1 MSPIFEFFFGQY
13 RGYETHIIG
22 LEVAG
27 IVFGLISSLCSMRNS
42 VWVYPTGIVST
53 LIFVYILLKFNILGD
68 TIINGY
74 YFVMSIYGWYI
85 WTKKVTPTQTTPITK
100 ATKNDYTYSLGI
112 FLSTMFFIYIIYYVF
127 EKFEGWASY
136 IDILTTGLFFVG
148 MWMLAKKKLENWL
161 FLLMGNV
168 ISVPLYFYK
177 GLTLSSFLYVIFVI
191 ISIFGYLAWKK
202 ILNNRL
208 QTA

>member
-27 IVFGLISSLCSMRNS
+27 IVFGLISSICSMRNS

-53 LIFVYILLKFNILGD
+53 LIFVYILLKFNLLGD

-112 FLSTMFFIYIIYYVF
+112 FLSTMLFIYIIYYVF

>member
-27 IVFGLISSLCSMRNS
+27 IVFGLISSICSMRNS

-53 LIFVYILLKFNILGD
+53 LIFVYILLKFNLLGD

-74 YFVMSIYGWYI
+74 YFVMSIYGWDI
-85 WTKKVTPTQTTPITK
+85 WTRKVTSTQTTPISK
-100 ATKNDYTYSLGI
+100 ATKNDYMYSLGI

>member
-27 IVFGLISSLCSMRNS
+27 IVFGLISSICSMRNS

-53 LIFVYILLKFNILGD
+53 LIFVYILLKFNLLGD

-85 WTKKVTPTQTTPITK
+85 WTRKVTSTQTTPISK
-100 ATKNDYTYSLGI
+100 ATKNDYMYSLGI

>member
-27 IVFGLISSLCSMRNS
+27 IVFGLISSICSMRNS

-53 LIFVYILLKFNILGD
+53 LIFVYILLKFNLLGD

-85 WTKKVTPTQTTPITK
+85 WTRKVTPTQTTPISK

>member
-27 IVFGLISSLCSMRNS
+27 IVFGLISSICSMRNS

-53 LIFVYILLKFNILGD
+53 LIFVYILLKFNLLGD

-74 YFVMSIYGWYI
+74 YFVMSIYGWDI
-85 WTKKVTPTQTTPITK
+85 WTRKVTPTQTTPITK
-100 ATKNDYTYSLGI
+100 ATKNDYTNSLGI
-112 FLSTMFFIYIIYYVF
+112 FLSTMLFIYIIYYVF
-127 EKFEGWASY
+127 ENFEGWVSY

>member
-1 MSPIFEFFFGQY
+1 
-13 RGYETHIIG
+13 
-22 LEVAG
+22 
-27 IVFGLISSLCSMRNS
+27 
-42 VWVYPTGIVST
+42 
-53 LIFVYILLKFNILGD
+53 
-68 TIINGY
+68 
-74 YFVMSIYGWYI
+74 MSIYGWYI

-127 EKFEGWASY
+127 EKFEGWVSY

>member
-27 IVFGLISSLCSMRNS
+27 IVFGLISSICSMRNS

-53 LIFVYILLKFNILGD
+53 LIFVYILLKFNLLGD

-74 YFVMSIYGWYI
+74 YFIMSIYGWYV
-85 WTKKVTPTQTTPITK
+85 WTRMVTPSQTTPITK
-100 ATKNDYTYSLGI
+100 ATKNDYAYSLGI
-112 FLSTMFFIYIIYYVF
+112 FLSTMLFVYIIYYVF
-127 EKFEGWASY
+127 EKFEGWVSY
-136 IDILTTGLFFVG
+136 IDIFTTGLFFVG

-161 FLLMGNV
+161 FLLIGNV

-177 GLTLSSFLYVIFVI
+177 GLTLSSFLYIIFVI

>member
-27 IVFGLISSLCSMRNS
+27 IVFGLISSICSMRNS

-53 LIFVYILLKFNILGD
+53 LIFVYILLKFNLLGD

-85 WTKKVTPTQTTPITK
+85 WTRKVTPTQTTPITK

-112 FLSTMFFIYIIYYVF
+112 FLSTMLLIYIIYYVF
-127 EKFEGWASY
+127 EKFEGWVS
-136 IDILTTGLFFVG
+136 
-148 MWMLAKKKLENWL
+148 
-161 FLLMGNV
+161 
-168 ISVPLYFYK
+168 
-177 GLTLSSFLYVIFVI
+177 
-191 ISIFGYLAWKK
+191 
-202 ILNNRL
+202 
-208 QTA
+208 

>member
-27 IVFGLISSLCSMRNS
+27 IVFGLISSICSMRNS

-53 LIFVYILLKFNILGD
+53 LIFVYILLKFNLLGD

-85 WTKKVTPTQTTPITK
+85 WTRKVTPTQTTPISK

-112 FLSTMFFIYIIYYVF
+112 FLSTMLLIYIIYYVF
-127 EKFEGWASY
+127 EKFEGWVSY

>member
-53 LIFVYILLKFNILGD
+53 LIFVYILLKFNLLGD

>member
-27 IVFGLISSLCSMRNS
+27 IVFGLISSICSMRNS

-53 LIFVYILLKFNILGD
+53 LIFVYILLKFNLLGD

-85 WTKKVTPTQTTPITK
+85 WTRKVTPTQTTPITK

-127 EKFEGWASY
+127 EKFEGWVSY

>member
-27 IVFGLISSLCSMRNS
+27 IVFGLISSICSMRNS

-53 LIFVYILLKFNILGD
+53 LIFVYILLKFNLLGD

-85 WTKKVTPTQTTPITK
+85 WTRKVTPTQTTPITK

-112 FLSTMFFIYIIYYVF
+112 FLSTMLLIYIIYYVF
-127 EKFEGWASY
+127 EKFEGWVSN

>member
-1 MSPIFEFFFGQY
+1 MSPIFDWFFAQYAEVPTYLIVLELIGVFFGF
-13 RGYETHIIG
+13 
-22 LEVAG
+22 L
-27 IVFGLISSLCSMRNS
+27 S
-42 VWVYPTGIVST
+42 VWFSKQDNILVYPTGIIST
-53 LIFVYILLKFNILGD
+53 AIFVYILAVYGLLGD
-68 TIINGY
+68 MMINAY
-74 YFVMSIYGWYI
+74 YFAMSIYGWYI
-85 WTKKVTPTQTTPITK
+85 WTRKVTPTQTTPITK
-100 ATKNDYTYSLGI
+100 ATKNDYTNSLGI
-112 FLSTMFFIYIIYYVF
+112 FLSTMLLIYIIYYVF
-127 EKFEGWASY
+127 EKFEGWVSY

-191 ISIFGYLAWKK
+191 ISIFGYLAWKN

>member
-27 IVFGLISSLCSMRNS
+27 IVFGLISSICSMRNS

-53 LIFVYILLKFNILGD
+53 LIFVYILLKFNLLGD

-85 WTKKVTPTQTTPITK
+85 WTRKVTPTQTTPITK

-112 FLSTMFFIYIIYYVF
+112 FLSTMLFIYIIYYVF
-127 EKFEGWASY
+127 EKFEGWVSY

>member
-27 IVFGLISSLCSMRNS
+27 IVFGLISSICSMRNS

-53 LIFVYILLKFNILGD
+53 LIFVYILLKFNLLGD

-85 WTKKVTPTQTTPITK
+85 WTRKVTSTQTTPISK
-100 ATKNDYTYSLGI
+100 ATKNDYMYSLGI
-112 FLSTMFFIYIIYYVF
+112 FLSTMLLIYIIYYVF
-127 EKFEGWASY
+127 EKFEGWVSY

>member
-27 IVFGLISSLCSMRNS
+27 IVFGLISSICSMRNS

-53 LIFVYILLKFNILGD
+53 LIFVYILLKFNLLGD

-112 FLSTMFFIYIIYYVF
+112 FLSTMLFIYIIYYVF
-127 EKFEGWASY
+127 ENFEGWVSY

>member
-27 IVFGLISSLCSMRNS
+27 IVFGLISSICSMRNS

-53 LIFVYILLKFNILGD
+53 LIFVYILLKFNLLGD

-85 WTKKVTPTQTTPITK
+85 WTRKVTSTQTTPISK

-112 FLSTMFFIYIIYYVF
+112 FLSTMLLIYIIYYVF
-127 EKFEGWASY
+127 EKFEGWVSY

>member
-27 IVFGLISSLCSMRNS
+27 IVFGLISSICSMRNS

-53 LIFVYILLKFNILGD
+53 LIFVYILLKFNLLGD

-85 WTKKVTPTQTTPITK
+85 WTRKVTPTQTTPITK

-112 FLSTMFFIYIIYYVF
+112 FLSTMLFIYIIYYVF
-127 EKFEGWASY
+127 EKFEGWVSY

-191 ISIFGYLAWKK
+191 ISIFGYLAWKN

>member
-27 IVFGLISSLCSMRNS
+27 IVFGLISSICSMRNS

-53 LIFVYILLKFNILGD
+53 LIFVYILLKFNLLGD

-85 WTKKVTPTQTTPITK
+85 WTRKVTPTQTTPITK

-112 FLSTMFFIYIIYYVF
+112 FLSTMLLIYIIYYVF
-127 EKFEGWASY
+127 EKFEGWVSY

-191 ISIFGYLAWKK
+191 ISIFGYLAWKN

>member
-27 IVFGLISSLCSMRNS
+27 IVFGLISSICSMRNS
-42 VWVYPTGIVST
+42 IWVYPTGIVST
-53 LIFVYILLKFNILGD
+53 LIFVYILLKFNLLGD

-85 WTKKVTPTQTTPITK
+85 WTRKVTPTQTTPITK

-112 FLSTMFFIYIIYYVF
+112 FLSTMLFIYIIYYVF
-127 EKFEGWASY
+127 EKFEGWVSY

>member
-27 IVFGLISSLCSMRNS
+27 IVFGLISSICSTRNS

-53 LIFVYILLKFNILGD
+53 LIFVYILLKFNLLGD

-85 WTKKVTPTQTTPITK
+85 WTRKVTPTQTTPITK

-112 FLSTMFFIYIIYYVF
+112 FLSTMLLIYIIYYVF
-127 EKFEGWASY
+127 EKFEGWVSY

>member
-27 IVFGLISSLCSMRNS
+27 IVFGLISSICSMRNS

-53 LIFVYILLKFNILGD
+53 LIFVYILLKFNLLGD

-85 WTKKVTPTQTTPITK
+85 WTRKVTPTQTTPITK

-112 FLSTMFFIYIIYYVF
+112 FLSTMLLIYIIYYVF
-127 EKFEGWASY
+127 EKFEGWVSY

>member
-27 IVFGLISSLCSMRNS
+27 IVFGLISSICSMRNS

-53 LIFVYILLKFNILGD
+53 LIFVYILLKFNLLGD

-127 EKFEGWASY
+127 EKFEGWVSY

>member
-27 IVFGLISSLCSMRNS
+27 IVFGLISSICSMRNS

-53 LIFVYILLKFNILGD
+53 LIFVYILLKFNLLGD

-74 YFVMSIYGWYI
+74 YFVMSIYGWDI
-85 WTKKVTPTQTTPITK
+85 FSRKVTPTQTTPITK

-112 FLSTMFFIYIIYYVF
+112 FLSTMLLIYIIYYVF
-127 EKFEGWASY
+127 EKFEGWVSY

>member
-27 IVFGLISSLCSMRNS
+27 IVFGLISSICSMRNS
-42 VWVYPTGIVST
+42 VWVYPTGIIST
-53 LIFVYILLKFNILGD
+53 LIFVYILLKFNLLGD

-85 WTKKVTPTQTTPITK
+85 WTRKVTPTQTTPITK

-112 FLSTMFFIYIIYYVF
+112 FLSTMLFIYIIYYVF
-127 EKFEGWASY
+127 EKFEGWVSY

>member
-27 IVFGLISSLCSMRNS
+27 IVFGLISSICSMRNS

-53 LIFVYILLKFNILGD
+53 LIFVYILLKFNLLGD

-85 WTKKVTPTQTTPITK
+85 WTRKVTPTQTTPITK

-112 FLSTMFFIYIIYYVF
+112 FLSTMLLIYIIYYVF

>member
-27 IVFGLISSLCSMRNS
+27 IVFGLISSICSMRNS

-53 LIFVYILLKFNILGD
+53 LIFVYILLKFNLLGD

-85 WTKKVTPTQTTPITK
+85 WTRKVTSTQTTPISK

-127 EKFEGWASY
+127 EKFEGWVSY

>member
-13 RGYETHIIG
+13 RGYETQIIG

-27 IVFGLISSLCSMRNS
+27 IVFGLISSICSMRNS

-53 LIFVYILLKFNILGD
+53 LIFVYILLKFNLLGD

-85 WTKKVTPTQTTPITK
+85 WTRKVTPTQTTPITK
-100 ATKNDYTYSLGI
+100 ATKNNYTYSLGI
-112 FLSTMFFIYIIYYVF
+112 FLSTMLFIYIIYYVF

>member
-27 IVFGLISSLCSMRNS
+27 IVFGLISSICSMRNS

-53 LIFVYILLKFNILGD
+53 LIFVYILLKFNLLGD

-85 WTKKVTPTQTTPITK
+85 WTRKVTPTQTTPITK

-127 EKFEGWASY
+127 EKFEGWVSN

>member
-27 IVFGLISSLCSMRNS
+27 IVFGLISSICSMRNS

-53 LIFVYILLKFNILGD
+53 LIFVYILLKFNLLGD

-85 WTKKVTPTQTTPITK
+85 WTRKVTPTQTTPITR
-100 ATKNDYTYSLGI
+100 
-112 FLSTMFFIYIIYYVF
+112 
-127 EKFEGWASY
+127 
-136 IDILTTGLFFVG
+136 
-148 MWMLAKKKLENWL
+148 
-161 FLLMGNV
+161 LLKMTIRIV
-168 ISVPLYFYK
+168 
-177 GLTLSSFLYVIFVI
+177 
-191 ISIFGYLAWKK
+191 
-202 ILNNRL
+202 
-208 QTA
+208 

>member
-27 IVFGLISSLCSMRNS
+27 IVFGLISSICSMRNS

-53 LIFVYILLKFNILGD
+53 LIFVYILLKFNLLGD

-85 WTKKVTPTQTTPITK
+85 WTRKVTPTQTTPISK

-127 EKFEGWASY
+127 EKFEGWVSN

>member
-22 LEVAG
+22 LEIAG
-27 IVFGLISSLCSMRNS
+27 IVFGLISSICSMRNS

-53 LIFVYILLKFNILGD
+53 VIFVYILLKFNLLGD

-74 YFVMSIYGWYI
+74 YFVMSIYGWFI
-85 WTKKVTPTQTTPITK
+85 WTRKVTPTQTTPITK
-100 ATKNDYTYSLGI
+100 ATKDNYTTSLGI
-112 FLSTMFFIYIIYYVF
+112 FLGTMIFIYLIYYVF
-127 EKFEGWASY
+127 EKFEGWVSY
-136 IDILTTGLFFVG
+136 VDIVTTGLFFVG

-161 FLLMGNV
+161 FLLVGNI

-177 GLTLSSFLYVIFVI
+177 GLTLSSILYIIFVI

-202 ILNNRL
+202 ILHNKL

>member
-1 MSPIFEFFFGQY
+1 M
-13 RGYETHIIG
+13 
-22 LEVAG
+22 
-27 IVFGLISSLCSMRNS
+27 
-42 VWVYPTGIVST
+42 
-53 LIFVYILLKFNILGD
+53 
-68 TIINGY
+68 
-74 YFVMSIYGWYI
+74 
-85 WTKKVTPTQTTPITK
+85 
-100 ATKNDYTYSLGI
+100 
-112 FLSTMFFIYIIYYVF
+112 F

-136 IDILTTGLFFVG
+136 IDILTTGLFFAG

>member
-27 IVFGLISSLCSMRNS
+27 IVFGLISSICSMRNS

-53 LIFVYILLKFNILGD
+53 LIFVYILLKFNLLGD

-85 WTKKVTPTQTTPITK
+85 WTRKVTSTQTTPISK

>member
-27 IVFGLISSLCSMRNS
+27 IVFGLISSICSMRNS

-53 LIFVYILLKFNILGD
+53 LIFVYILLKFNLLGD

-112 FLSTMFFIYIIYYVF
+112 FLSTMLFIYIIYYVF
-127 EKFEGWASY
+127 EKFEGWVSY

>member
-1 MSPIFEFFFGQY
+1 
-13 RGYETHIIG
+13 
-22 LEVAG
+22 
-27 IVFGLISSLCSMRNS
+27 
-42 VWVYPTGIVST
+42 VYPTGIVST
-53 LIFVYILLKFNILGD
+53 LIFVYILLKFNLLGD

-85 WTKKVTPTQTTPITK
+85 WTRKVTSTQTTPISK

>member
-27 IVFGLISSLCSMRNS
+27 IVFGLISSICSMRNS

-53 LIFVYILLKFNILGD
+53 LIFVYILLKFNLLGD

-85 WTKKVTPTQTTPITK
+85 WTRKVTPTQTTPITK